1 MPFARDAFL
10 DVFAAFNAACWPG
23 ALALWLAT
31 AAVTSRLLVRRAAPR
46 DLAWLLAAHWGWSGV
61 VYHWGFFTRINPAA
75 WLFGA
80 LFVAQAVGLGHWGRS
95 LPLTRLAVPTGARGG
110 LAVGLLAAG
119 LLYPV
124 LIWLSGH
131 AYPRAPMFG
140 VPCPTTLV
148 TAGMLLTVA
157 AVPRPLLVVPM
168 LWCVVGSS
176 AAVLFRMAPDV
187 LLVVALGAF
196 VASGWRP
203 LEPIRRPAAR

>member
-10 DVFAAFNAACWPG
+10 DVFADFNAACWPG

-31 AAVTSRLLVRRAAPR
+31 AAVTSRLLVGRAAPR
-46 DLAWLLAAHWGWSGV
+46 AVAWLLAAHWGWSGV

-80 LFVAQAVGLGHWGRS
+80 LFVAQTVGLARWSRS
-95 LPLTRLAVPTGARGG
+95 LPATRLAVPAGTRGG
-110 LAVGLLAAG
+110 LAIGLLAAG

-124 LIWLSGH
+124 LVWLSGH

-148 TAGMLLTVA
+148 TTGMLLMVP
-157 AVPRPLLVVPM
+157 AVPRLLLVVPM
-168 LWCVVGSS
+168 LWCVVGAT
-176 AAVLFRMAPDV
+176 AAALFGMAPDV
-187 LLVVALGAF
+187 LLVVALGALAVSAGRAF
-196 VASGWRP
+196 
-203 LEPIRRPAAR
+203 EPTRRPAAR